1 MNKSELIEAIAS
13 DANVSKADAG
23 RALDAFIKNV
33 TGALAK
39 GGNVAISGFGS
50 FQTRDRAA
58 RKGINPQ
65 DPSKTINI
73 PAATVPAFKPGKQL
87 KEAVNK

>member
-33 TGALAK
+33 TSTLAK
-39 GGNVAISGFGS
+39 RGNVAISGFGS

-58 RKGINPQ
+58 RKGINPRN
-65 DPSKTINI
+65 PSETINI